1 MLATLTTAAKRYTV
15 EEYFELE
22 KTTEIKHE
30 FANGQLIATTGES
43 KIANKIAGKC
53 YIALSLLLDNTN
65 YDVFCHD
72 VRLQVKEKNIYRY
85 PDVAVCVAG
94 DGDTHNILSPI
105 LLIEVVSP
113 SSEITDRSTKVRE
126 YCSLPTLQYY
136 IIVSQDD
143 CVVEMYSR
151 NNNNEWLYNFY
162 LQLTDTLH
170 LPLWNIE
177 LPLQTIYN
185 GVKLGELE

>member
-1 MLATLTTAAKRYTV
+1 MLAAPTTLVKRYTI

-30 FANGQLIATTGES
+30 FINGQLIAMPGES

-53 YIALSLLLDNTN
+53 YITLSLLLDNTN

-85 PDVAVCVAG
+85 PDVAVCIAG

-143 CVVEMYSR
+143 CVVEKYSR
-151 NNNNEWLYNFY
+151 TDNNEWHYSFY
-162 LQLTDTLH
+162 LQLADTLH

-177 LPLQTIYN
+177 LPLQAIYN

>member
-1 MLATLTTAAKRYTV
+1 MLATLTTPAKRYTI

-30 FANGQLIATTGES
+30 FVNGQLIAMPGES

-105 LLIEVVSP
+105 LLIGVVSP